1 MTYVVPLCKRAVGQ
15 AAARLVGGLPIGA
28 GAPYVRAVV
37 TPTVEEFATRAGA
50 WLAEHK
56 ATAPPDWGPIMPPE
70 RRAQAMEWQGRLHAN
85 GFAAIHWPVEYGGQ
99 GLTSEHAAAWTRA
112 CAVAQV
118 PAVLNMVGLVLAGG
132 SLLAYGTEEQKRE
145 HLPRTARGEV
155 VWCQLFSEPGA
166 GSDLASLSTRAE
178 PDGDVYVVNG
188 QKVWCSGGRASDW
201 GILMARTD
209 PEAPKHKG
217 ISFFVVDMA
226 TPGIECRP
234 LRQMTGGAEFD
245 EVFLTDVRIPA
256 RNLLGPEHEGWRVGM
271 TTLTNERGHIGA
283 GTVALERRVE
293 SLLDEARRSGPLHPV
308 HRDRLVRNLVQAKVM
323 LAMAQRQGPQAS
335 IASSLLKLA
344 IAQLTI
350 DVAEGRADRA
360 GMAATLADH
369 PAAQGLVAS
378 PGAKLGGG
386 TSEVQRNIIG
396 EMILGLPKE
405 PRPT

>member
-1 MTYVVPLCKRAVGQ
+1 MSTDLGTEPAPGGVAEDEDVEAF
-15 AAARLVGGLPIGA
+15 AARA
-28 GAPYVRAVV
+28 R
-37 TPTVEEFATRAGA
+37 A
-50 WLAEHK
+50 WLAEQKPTVPH
-56 ATAPPDWGPIMPPE
+56 DWGPIMPPE
-70 RRAQAMEWQGRLHAN
+70 RREEGMAWQRRLYDA
-85 GFAAIHWPVEYGGQ
+85 GFAAIHWPAAYGGR
-99 GLTSEHAAAWTRA
+99 GLSIAHTQAWTLA
-112 CAVAQV
+112 CAHAQV
-118 PAVLNMVGLVLAGG
+118 PSVLNMVGLVLAGG
-132 SLLAYGTEEQKRE
+132 SILLYGTEAQKRE
-145 HLPRTARGEV
+145 HLPRTARGDV

-178 PDGDVYVVNG
+178 RDGDVYVVNG

-209 PEAPKHKG
+209 PDAPKHKG
-217 ISFFVVDMA
+217 ISFFLVDMS

-256 RNLLGPEHEGWRVGM
+256 ANLLGPENEGWRVGM

-283 GTVALERRVE
+283 GTVALERRVDN
-293 SLLDEARRSGPLHPV
+293 LVAEAKQAGDIHPAQ
-308 HRDRLVRNLVQAKVM
+308 RDRLVRNLIQAKVL
-323 LAMAQRQGPQAS
+323 LAMSRRQGPQAS
-335 IASSLLKLA
+335 VASSLLKVA
-344 IAQLTI
+344 
-350 DVAEGRADRA
+350 VAELTVELADARADRA

-369 PAAQGLVAS
+369 PAAQGLVAA

-386 TSEVQRNIIG
+386 TGEVQRNIIG